1 MQSLSPDKRLA
12 FSYPAE
18 NLDEPF
24 SEGGEQGEVGVTEY
38 YPNRP
43 VLPRSSSNKNHGQV

>member
-1 MQSLSPDKRLA
+1 MQSLSPDKRLT
-12 FSYPAE
+12 FSYPAK

-24 SEGGEQGEVGVTEY
+24 SAGVEEGEGGVTEY